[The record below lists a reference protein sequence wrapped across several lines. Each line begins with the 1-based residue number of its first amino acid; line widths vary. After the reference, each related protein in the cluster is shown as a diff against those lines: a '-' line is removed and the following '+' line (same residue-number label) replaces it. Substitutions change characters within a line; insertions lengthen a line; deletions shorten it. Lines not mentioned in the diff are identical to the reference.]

1 MSTTRVTAGAC
12 LAVLLALAVIPAS
25 AGNKLEIVTMSN
37 QPDKVS
43 GGDVLV
49 SVHVP
54 SGTRLGD
61 VRITLNGRDVTG
73 ALSADPA
80 NHVLVGLVTGMKLG
94 KNRLEAKAKGAGT
107 DTLDIQNH
115 PITGP
120 IF

>member
-37 QPDKVS
+37 QPNKVS

-73 ALSADPA
+73 AVSADPA
-80 NHVLVGLVTGMKLG
+80 NHVLVGLVTGMKLR
-94 KNRLEAKAKGAGT
+94 KNRLGAEAQGPRPDQPG
-107 DTLDIQNH
+107 IQNQ
-115 PITGP
+115 
-120 IF
+120 